1 MENENKKEKF
11 YNKKGFIIF
20 TFIFFPLS
28 PLGVILM
35 WKNGFFS
42 KKARTILT
50 VIIAAIYI
58 PLGIA
63 VDEDQEQQE
72 AEYQA
77 KVEQEEKEEAEA
89 QKKAEKEAK
98 EKEEEERKQQ
108 EEEAK
113 KLEEEKANRDVDV
126 AVEDD
131 FEDVDSAELNDGE
144 LTINILPG
152 TTWSENSLITKA
164 AENINKVNAAL
175 DFDEDLKSVT
185 IILKGE
191 MMDEKGNEELKDV
204 VTYRYTRE
212 DLDEVDYDNFKDFA
226 IIEPYKILN
235 QAESY
240 FIHPG
245 ILTELKDE
253 YRHNLN

>member
-35 WKNGFFS
+35 WKNGYFS
-42 KKARTILT
+42 KKARIILT

-108 EEEAK
+108 K
-113 KLEEEKANRDVDV
+113 EEEKANRDVDV

-152 TTWSENSLITKA
+152 TTWSENSLIKEA
-164 AENINKVNAAL
+164 AQNINKVNAAL
-175 DFDEDLKSVT
+175 DFDEDLDSVT

-191 MMDEKGNEELKDV
+191 MMDEK
-204 VTYRYTRE
+204 
-212 DLDEVDYDNFKDFA
+212 
-226 IIEPYKILN
+226 
-235 QAESY
+235 
-240 FIHPG
+240 
-245 ILTELKDE
+245 
-253 YRHNLN
+253 